1 MKNTLLLSTAALA
14 ILGLIANRIYT
25 KDNKKVLKA
34 TGNGLLTNSAL
45 KMLHSAKRAAIKD
58 LQAKS

>member
-1 MKNTLLLSTAALA
+1 MKNTLLISTAALA
-14 ILGLIANRIYT
+14 ILGLIASRINT

-34 TGNGLLTNSAL
+34 AGNGLLTNSAL

>member
-1 MKNTLLLSTAALA
+1 MKNTLLISTVALA
-14 ILGLIANRIYT
+14 ILGLIASRINT

-34 TGNGLLTNSAL
+34 SGNVLLTNSVS

>member
-1 MKNTLLLSTAALA
+1 MKKALLISTGALA
-14 ILGLIANRIYT
+14 ILGLIVIRINT

-34 TGNGLLTNSAL
+34 AGNRLLTNSAS